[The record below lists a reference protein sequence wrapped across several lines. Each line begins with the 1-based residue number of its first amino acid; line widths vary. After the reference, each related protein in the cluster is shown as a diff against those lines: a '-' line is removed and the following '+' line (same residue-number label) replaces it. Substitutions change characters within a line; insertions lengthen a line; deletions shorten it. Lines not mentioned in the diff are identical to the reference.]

1 MMELLSAYGSIGFI
15 WLVYCIC
22 FSYLCSGD
30 KEISRMLIRGFWFAP
45 IWPLVVAYGL
55 GYGLHLVWLKAEWGK

>member
-1 MMELLSAYGSIGFI
+1 
-15 WLVYCIC
+15 
-22 FSYLCSGD
+22 
-30 KEISRMLIRGFWFAP
+30 MLIRGFWFTP